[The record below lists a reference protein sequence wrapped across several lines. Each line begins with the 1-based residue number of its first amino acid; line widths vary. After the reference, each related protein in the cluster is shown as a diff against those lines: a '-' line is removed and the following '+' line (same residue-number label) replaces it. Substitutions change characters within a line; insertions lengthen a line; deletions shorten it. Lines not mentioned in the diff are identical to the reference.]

1 MTSVPAASVKPARS
15 KLMTQQKIDRRIK
28 SGRGSGVKESY
39 EPWIKVWDI
48 KSKGVSHL
56 VSGVKVHRTH
66 HLISNAERDYLT
78 VLEHEKS
85 IIDIREQFPLLTQ
98 AETQAIANS
107 LNYRH
112 PVYPGTQI
120 PVVMTTDFLITFLDS
135 SGEVKVAAR
144 SVKYRKEFEDAN
156 IGVQNRLAEK
166 LAIEEKYWASRQI
179 EWKLVLHENLS
190 KVRIANL
197 TILRT
202 YASIHPSLPT
212 EKNIGNLFG
221 FLSKCETDQVPLK
234 ALLDQASKNIYI
246 DYMGVKSLFHHLL
259 WNGRLQMDLTSKV
272 ISLSQPLH
280 VWIGQYSP
288 AVIAPI
294 EVSANAK
301 SAS

>member
-1 MTSVPAASVKPARS
+1 MS
-15 KLMTQQKIDRRIK
+15 
-28 SGRGSGVKESY
+28 RGSRCGISN
-39 EPWIKVWDI
+39 PKV
-48 KSKGVSHL
+48 SL
-56 VSGVKVHRTH
+56 TLCQGVKVHRTH

-78 VLEHEKS
+78 ILEHENS

-120 PVVMTTDFLITFLDS
+120 PVVMTTDFLITYLDS

-156 IGVQNRLAEK
+156 IGVQNRMAEK

-179 EWKLVLHENLS
+179 EWRLVLHENLS

-212 EKNIGNLFG
+212 EKNIGKLFE
-221 FLSKCETDQVPLK
+221 LWRRSNIDCPSSSD
-234 ALLDQASKNIYI
+234 ASR
-246 DYMGVKSLFHHLL
+246 DRACRPCFWSSWARESRWHRRWCPGAT
-259 WNGRLQMDLTSKV
+259 TSHD
-272 ISLSQPLH
+272 PPDTH
-280 VWIGQYSP
+280 
-288 AVIAPI
+288 
-294 EVSANAK
+294 
-301 SAS
+301 